1 MPREAHALAYLE
13 AVIRYVTAAGANINA
28 ENVRSAIEQGASDGE
43 ELTGASTCSTREG
56 AAHIASSRLLIS
68 IMRMGKR
75 HEEKNLVLPAIER

>member
-68 IMRMGKR
+68 FEGLCGWASPSNSSISRN
-75 HEEKNLVLPAIER
+75 E